1 MRFTKDFSHKS
12 TYSLHHI
19 VRILLNWRRRS
30 PSRNK
35 TLNMKEM
42 KFLRYTC
49 FPFFSCPIN
58 DMPRREKYS
67 SMNNDAYIKLFSQS
81 IEPMSNGD
89 GQTNER
95 YHVSIGNIILDCIG
109 TISVSIQDKI
119 LVNIQCLPR
128 IERSL
133 RQNIIKWNLIES
145 WWWSSYLN

>member
-1 MRFTKDFSHKS
+1 
-12 TYSLHHI
+12 
-19 VRILLNWRRRS
+19 
-30 PSRNK
+30 
-35 TLNMKEM
+35 
-42 KFLRYTC
+42 
-49 FPFFSCPIN
+49 
-58 DMPRREKYS
+58 MPRREKYS

-95 YHVSIGNIILDCIG
+95 FHVSIGNIILDCIG

-128 IERSL
+128 IERSF

-145 WWWSSYLN
+145 